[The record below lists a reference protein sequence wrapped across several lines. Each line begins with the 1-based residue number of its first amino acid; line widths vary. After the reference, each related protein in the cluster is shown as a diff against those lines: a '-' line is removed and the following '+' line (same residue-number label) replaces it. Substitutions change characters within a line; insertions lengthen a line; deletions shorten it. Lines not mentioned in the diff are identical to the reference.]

1 MKLRFFVLL
10 LLVGNGLSA
19 QIYLEGTFMLPYSGG
34 DFSAIAFGDI
44 DGDND
49 PDLLVTGRDNV
60 LKRNTDLFLNKGVG
74 VYEKVDQSIFEHVDR
89 GSVAFADIDGDLD
102 QDVLLTGQDRTG
114 APIALLYVN
123 DGAGNFTQSAD
134 TYFEGVEASSIA
146 FADIDN
152 DQDQDVLITGRDKS
166 FTRIT
171 TLYIN
176 DGKGS
181 FYEQS
186 SATFVG
192 LDQSTSTFLDIDGDQ
207 DQDLFLTG
215 QDRTG
220 APTSILYTNLGAGR
234 FSIADRNTFDQVKS
248 GAVASADVD
257 MDGDWDLLITGQN
270 EIQQPITKLYLND
283 GKGLFTEEEALSMEG
298 VHFSSVAISDVD
310 GDLDQDIL
318 IAGLTHSLKRITKLY
333 VNDGAGFFSEL
344 SGNTLEGVEAGAILL
359 MDIDSDSDKD
369 VLITGR
375 NNDLTQVGRIYLNTT
390 HESPVTHLISNQG
403 AGLTLYPNPSE
414 TGEIFIDYTAEEVG
428 EVNLR
433 IFNMNGQLLNQ
444 VRKPLNIG
452 KQTLQM
458 DISALSRGNYIIQVE
473 DALGTRSQ
481 LFSTL

>member
-1 MKLRFFVLL
+1 
-10 LLVGNGLSA
+10 
-19 QIYLEGTFMLPYSGG
+19 
-34 DFSAIAFGDI
+34 
-44 DGDND
+44 
-49 PDLLVTGRDNV
+49 
-60 LKRNTDLFLNKGVG
+60 
-74 VYEKVDQSIFEHVDR
+74 
-89 GSVAFADIDGDLD
+89 
-102 QDVLLTGQDRTG
+102 
-114 APIALLYVN
+114 
-123 DGAGNFTQSAD
+123 
-134 TYFEGVEASSIA
+134 
-146 FADIDN
+146 
-152 DQDQDVLITGRDKS
+152 
-166 FTRIT
+166 
-171 TLYIN
+171 
-176 DGKGS
+176 
-181 FYEQS
+181 
-186 SATFVG
+186 
-192 LDQSTSTFLDIDGDQ
+192 
-207 DQDLFLTG
+207 
-215 QDRTG
+215 
-220 APTSILYTNLGAGR
+220 
-234 FSIADRNTFDQVKS
+234 
-248 GAVASADVD
+248 
-257 MDGDWDLLITGQN
+257 
-270 EIQQPITKLYLND
+270 
-283 GKGLFTEEEALSMEG
+283 
-298 VHFSSVAISDVD
+298 